1 MTFMQV
7 NKRYDDGKAELAKLI
22 AAAHILKSQEISRN
36 LDHVHA
42 TYVEPSI
49 PGMFSE
55 ENALINSRNLF
66 HEKRIEHETKQE
78 AYLMLSEQ
86 YKSRGLESEAKAYG
100 IRAEM
105 ETSTAKGFQAVIKT
119 CDNKLEDFGIRQDTE
134 KPRKLNHSLE
144 AAERH
149 LEEYKNSHA
158 ISSIYIQQ
166 VADNTINV
174 QQFEAAKNTRL
185 LAPDEMKQ
193 FAAALYQRDSYMT
206 SAEQEALKAATAYK
220 RFQSELNF
228 AERFNERLGLGK
240 QSDGINHDS
249 LESPSPAKIEK
260 SNSLLPEREMAPINF
275 QTNGNRF
282 GLSKTEVFRQMV
294 NDINRE
300 L

>member
-1 MTFMQV
+1 MQI
-7 NKRYDDGKAELAKLI
+7 NKRYDDGKAELARLI
-22 AAAHILKSQEISRN
+22 AAAHILKRQESSRD
-36 LDHVHA
+36 LDHVNDPHMER
-42 TYVEPSI
+42 TI
-49 PGMFSE
+49 PEKFSD
-55 ENALINSRNLF
+55 ENALINSRNIF
-66 HEKRIEHETKQE
+66 HEKLIEHETRQE

-86 YKSRGLESEAKAYG
+86 YKSRGLESEAKAYV

-119 CDNKLEDFGIRQDTE
+119 CEKKLEDFGIRQDAE

-149 LEEYKNSHA
+149 LEEYKNSYA
-158 ISSIYIQQ
+158 INSIYIQQ
-166 VADNTINV
+166 VADNTTNV
-174 QQFEAAKNTRL
+174 QQFEGAKNTRL
-185 LAPDEMKQ
+185 LTPDEMKQ
-193 FAAALYQRDSYMT
+193 FAAALYQRDSYIT

-228 AERFNERLGLGK
+228 AERFNERLGLQK
-240 QSDGINHDS
+240 QSGGLNHDP
-249 LESPSPAKIEK
+249 LESPSPAKTEK